1 MTNVDNFLTI
11 FGDGGSR
18 GNPGE
23 SAYGF
28 AVYDTNENLIYK
40 EGKKLGIQ
48 TNNYAEYQ
56 AVINA
61 LVWVINNKP
70 DISIIKF
77 KLDSLLVA
85 SQMNGSFKVKHPEIK
100 KLFLKAKEL
109 EGNLNGKITYSQIPR
124 ALNKVADKMVND
136 ALDDLI

>member
-1 MTNVDNFLTI
+1 MTTI
-11 FGDGGSR
+11 ETKLIIYGDGGSR

-28 AVYDTNENLIYK
+28 AVFDDSEKVIYK
-40 EGKKLGIQ
+40 EGRKLGIQ

-61 LVWVINNKP
+61 LAWVIENKP
-70 DISIIKF
+70 NTTSIHF

-85 SQMNGSFKVKHPEIK
+85 SQMSGKFRVKHPAIK
-100 KLFLKAKEL
+100 NLYREAKTL
-109 EGNLNGKITYSQIPR
+109 ESKTQCKIIYSQIPR
-124 ALNKVADKMVND
+124 ALNKIADKMVND
-136 ALDDLI
+136 ALDNLI

>member
-1 MTNVDNFLTI
+1 MTDIDSRLTI

-28 AVYDTNENLIYK
+28 AVYENEELIYK

-61 LVWVINNKP
+61 LEYVLKHKKNSKLIH
-70 DISIIKF
+70 F

-85 SQMNGSFKVKHPEIK
+85 SQMNGTFKVKHPAIK
-100 KLFLKAKEL
+100 ELYLKAKEL
-109 EGNLNGKITYSQIPR
+109 EQKTNAKIIYSQIPR
-124 ALNKVADKMVND
+124 SQNKVADKLVND